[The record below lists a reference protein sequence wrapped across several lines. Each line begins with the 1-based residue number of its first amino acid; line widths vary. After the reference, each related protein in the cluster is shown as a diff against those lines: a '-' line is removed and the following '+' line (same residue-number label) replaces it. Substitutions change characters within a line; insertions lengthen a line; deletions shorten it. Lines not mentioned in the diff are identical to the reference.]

1 MHAGSHSTIN
11 IIISYE
17 NVVERSD
24 EAILAVT
31 FLEQCGLKLM
41 ENPSLP
47 LWLLVRSV
55 SYILTVHVRYKKK
68 KRSIVEDIDHK
79 GLVKEGRFFYETG
92 L

>member
-11 IIISYE
+11 IIISYHG
-17 NVVERSD
+17 NVVERSG

-47 LWLLVRSV
+47 LEASREISFI
-55 SYILTVHVRYKKK
+55 YILTVHVRYKKK
-68 KRSIVEDIDHK
+68 RKTAHSR
-79 GLVKEGRFFYETG
+79 RYRP
-92 L
+92 

>member
-17 NVVERSD
+17 NVVERSG

-41 ENPSLP
+41 ENPSSMAPRKISFIHLN
-47 LWLLVRSV
+47 RSCE
-55 SYILTVHVRYKKK
+55 IQKKK